1 MKRRFGCHER
11 QIMNKMPDAVLVLE
25 KGAVVTSNGRDYVIV
40 AFADVNL
47 VLAREIAS
55 GEKVLLKIGDLNN
68 RVITGKPITSKAH
81 TSLDL
86 LEISD
91 ADWAEA
97 ERRLTIITPLLEGQE
112 RAGPLYRKVSE
123 ENNVSRAT
131 LYRWVQAYR
140 NSGLLSSL
148 LPTKRSGGRGKGRL
162 PEEVEL
168 IIADCIENYYL
179 TDQGTSIA
187 ATAEEVRRHCANA
200 EIHLPD
206 PQTVRKRIL
215 WITEKERMLR
225 RKGRR
230 ATDLRFEPNKG
241 SIPDADWP
249 LALVEIDHTVLPVI
263 IVDEESRQSIKRPWI
278 TLAIDVYSRM
288 VLGMYLS
295 LDAPS
300 AMSAGMCISHAIL
313 GKEKW
318 LSSLGLDEIEWPCW
332 GVMGILHM
340 DNAREFRGDMLKVA
354 CVEYDIDLHLRPV
367 KHPEY
372 GAHIER
378 LMGTVSEA
386 LKTVGGTTF
395 SGPKEKGEYDS
406 EARASMTISELEK
419 WLVLFFARYHRRI
432 HAGLG
437 TTPLQK
443 WREGLIGG
451 NGKPGRGLPA
461 RRLDEE
467 KIRLDFMP
475 FEERVVNDYGVV
487 IDDVHY
493 FSDVLRPWIN
503 APDPKFP
510 RHSRKFRFRRDPRDI
525 SHIYFF
531 DPEFS
536 RYCAIPYRD
545 LSLPPVSI
553 WELRAAKKRARDLGM
568 KDCSEQELFTLINR
582 QRELES
588 EAAIKTKS
596 ARRNQQKRIEHE
608 KARKKK
614 QIDLPTVSTPESP
627 SFPPAIQGYDPAKVK
642 PLDDEY

>member
-1 MKRRFGCHER
+1 MS
-11 QIMNKMPDAVLVLE
+11 KMPDSVLLLD
-25 KGAVVTSNGRDYVIV
+25 KGAVVTSNGRDYVII

-47 VLAREIAS
+47 VLVREVGS
-55 GEKVLLKIGDLNN
+55 GEKTMLKIGDIGKHKP
-68 RVITGKPITSKAH
+68 VKEPVTGKANAKA
-81 TSLDL
+81 DL
-86 LEISD
+86 LEIASE
-91 ADWAEA
+91 DWLEA
-97 ERRLTIITPLLEGQE
+97 EKRLEIISPLLNREE
-112 RAGPLYRKVSE
+112 KANILYEKAAKESGI
-123 ENNVSRAT
+123 SIAT

-140 NSGLLSSL
+140 NTELLSAL
-148 LPTKRSGGRGKGRL
+148 LPTKRAGGRGRGRL
-162 PEEVEL
+162 SEDIEL

-179 TDQGTSIA
+179 TDQNVSVA
-187 ATAEEVRRHCANA
+187 AAAVEIRRRCSNA
-200 EIHLPD
+200 KLQPPHPL
-206 PQTVRKRIL
+206 TVRKRIL

-230 ATDLRFEPNKG
+230 AAEHRFDPNMG
-241 SIPDADWP
+241 VIPDADWP
-249 LALVEIDHTVLPVI
+249 LALVEIDHTELPVM
-263 IVDEESRQSIKRPWI
+263 IVDDISRQSIKRPWI
-278 TLAIDVYSRM
+278 TLAIDVFSRM
-288 VLGMYLS
+288 TVGMYLT

-300 AMSAGMCISHAIL
+300 AMSAGMCVSHAIL

-318 LSSLGLDEIEWPCW
+318 LADLGLEDIEWPCW
-332 GVMGILHM
+332 GVMGIMHM

-354 CVEYDIDLHLRPV
+354 CSEYDIDLHLRPV

-372 GAHIER
+372 GGHIER

-386 LKTVGGTTF
+386 LKTLDGATF

-406 EARASMTISELEK
+406 EVRATMTLGELEK
-419 WLVLFFARYHRRI
+419 WMVLFFARYHRRI
-432 HAGLG
+432 HAGIG

-467 KIRLDFMP
+467 KVRLDFMP
-475 FEERVVNDYGVV
+475 FEERSVQDYGVI
-487 IDDVHY
+487 IDKVHY
-493 FSDVLRPWIN
+493 FHDVLRPWIN

-510 RHSRKFRFRRDPRDI
+510 RHRRKFRFRRDPRDI

-531 DPEFS
+531 DPDVN

-553 WELRAAKKRARDLGM
+553 WELRAGKKRA
-568 KDCSEQELFTLINR
+568 QELGIKSSSEHEIFALINR

-588 EAAIKTKS
+588 ESALKTKS
-596 ARRNQQKRIEHE
+596 ARRSLQKRTEND

-614 QIDLPTVSTPESP
+614 QKELPAVSTPAP
-627 SFPPAIQGYDPAKVK
+627 SGPPPAIKGYDPSKVR
-642 PLDDEY
+642 PLDDE